1 MRYRWPAVSRSSF
14 SLNIGIAKPLRD
26 GNQQEMCLEDESRER
41 ETEGEQEKGEPLKAP
56 PSACR

>member
-1 MRYRWPAVSRSSF
+1 MSRSSF

-41 ETEGEQEKGEPLKAP
+41 ETEGEREKGEPLKAP